1 MHICVVHGYILAGT
15 GSNIYSVNLAMTWK
29 KQGHAVT
36 AVCQDRE
43 AASYDYVDEFFL
55 GTDNIPTTPPK
66 PGTLRVVVP
75 DIDDL
80 LPVYVFD
87 RYEGYTVKTIPDC
100 TEAEIENHITKTA
113 EGIKR
118 VLAQGCD
125 RVLSNHAL
133 LSPVNTKRACEEY
146 GVPFDI
152 KIHGSGI
159 TFVLKPHPQ
168 YKKYTIEAIEACE
181 KVVCGTQY
189 IVDYMKETFKDEY
202 DELNL
207 ADKMVIVPPGM
218 DPDVFNLAE
227 SHEANQER
235 FRAKVASFI
244 ESSGSKG
251 RNASQ
256 IMLPPKDAG
265 DMHAA
270 LTAVGDTYDQRSVD
284 ADLLERFPTIQPN
297 EPVIVYFGKFL
308 NTKGVGEVITI
319 FPQVLQEVPNARLLL
334 VGFGGFREHI
344 EGMLKAMAENNVD
357 DFIAYG
363 KAGPADGAPFL
374 DPSEEELRAMFR
386 PLTAD
391 QRARVTATGILKHE
405 QLGELLPLASLCVV
419 GSKAAEAFGMV
430 TVEAMSA
437 GVLPLSNDHSG
448 LSDVLCAVEAARP
461 DLCDVMKL
469 ETRSGGSHG
478 TADGSY
484 FCEILPRKIVD
495 ALHFMY
501 PNGFDDQT
509 RRVEL
514 ASELREV
521 VVEKFAWDGLCT
533 QLLTPLQ
540 PRKLTAA
547 PEQSSAPV
555 ASELP
560 AVPAAAGSDP
570 SALPLKNR
578 LSGELTKK
586 GKYLN
591 TWKRRWFV
599 LERTPQRNTLAFYL
613 SEENMREKARYDL
626 KDAVIEVWPNDNM
639 MKDFGFVLRF
649 ADRKAQELTV
659 FADSVEEKEE
669 WIRHLI
675 ESV

>member
-1 MHICVVHGYILAGT
+1 MSAKKSQHICVVHGYILAGT

-55 GTDNIPTTPPK
+55 GTDNIPSTPPP

-87 RYEGYTVKTIPDC
+87 KYEGYTVKTIPDC

-113 EGIKR
+113 AGIKR
-118 VLAQGCD
+118 VLAQGVD

-133 LSPVNTKRACEEY
+133 LSPVNAKRACEEY

-159 TFVLKPHPQ
+159 TFVLKPHPR

-202 DELNL
+202 EALELES
-207 ADKMVIVPPGM
+207 KMVIVPPGM
-218 DPDVFNLAE
+218 DPDVFDVAE
-227 SHEANQER
+227 SHEANQRR
-235 FRAKVASFI
+235 FREKVAKFI

-251 RNASQ
+251 RDASK
-256 IMLPPKDAG
+256 ITLPPVDAE

-284 ADLLERFPTIQPN
+284 ADLLDRFPTIGAN
-297 EPVIVYFGKFL
+297 EPVIMYFGKFL
-308 NTKGVGEVITI
+308 NTKGVGEVIAT
-319 FPQVLQEVPNARLLL
+319 FPQVLKEVPNARLLL

-344 EGMLKAMAENNVD
+344 EGMLSAMANNDVD
-357 DFIAYG
+357 AFVAYG
-363 KAGPADGAPFL
+363 KAGPSDGAPFL
-374 DPSEEELRAMFR
+374 DPSEDDLRKLFM
-386 PLTAD
+386 PLSGD
-391 QRARVTATGILKHE
+391 QRSRVTVTGILKHE
-405 QLGELLPLASLCVV
+405 QLGELLPIASIVVV

-448 LSDVLCAVEAARP
+448 LSDVLHAVNDARP
-461 DLCDVMKL
+461 DLCEVMKL
-469 ETRSGGSHG
+469 DTRGGGSHG
-478 TADGSY
+478 TADGAY
-484 FCEILPRKIVD
+484 FCEILPSKIVA
-495 ALHFMY
+495 ALKYMY
-501 PNGFDDQT
+501 PSGFDDQA

-514 ASELREV
+514 AQELRAV
-521 VVEKFAWDGLCT
+521 VVKKFAWDGLCT
-533 QLLTPLQ
+533 DLLRPLS
-540 PRKLTAA
+540 PRRLTVAA
-547 PEQSSAPV
+547 SALDITV
-555 ASELP
+555 G
-560 AVPAAAGSDP
+560 AVVPGSDG
-570 SALPLKNR
+570 SKTFKNKY
-578 LSGELTKK
+578 SGTLNKK

-591 TWKRRWFV
+591 SWKRRWFV
-599 LERTPQRNTLAFYL
+599 LARNGSRSTLSYYL
-613 SEENMREKARYDL
+613 SEENMKLKGSHDL
-626 KDAVIEVWPNDNM
+626 TGAVLEVWPHDNM
-639 MKDFGFVLRF
+639 MKDFGFVVRF
-649 ADRKAQELTV
+649 ADRKAQVLTL
-659 FADSVEEKEE
+659 FADSIEEKEE
-669 WIRHLI
+669 WVDHLVEFI
-675 ESV
+675 H